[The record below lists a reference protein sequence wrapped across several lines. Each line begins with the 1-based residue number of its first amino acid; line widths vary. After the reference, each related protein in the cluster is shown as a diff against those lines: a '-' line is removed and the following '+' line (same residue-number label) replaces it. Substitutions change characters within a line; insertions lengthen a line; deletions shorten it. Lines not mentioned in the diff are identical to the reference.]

1 MREMSNK
8 TNININGL
16 IKHAA
21 EKKKITVEKVDLAIR
36 TLIKNNENI
45 NFNSISQ
52 TSGVSK
58 AYLYNNEEIRHRIE
72 DLRNQECRKTTI
84 LPKRKATTEK
94 SKDIIIMSKNKRIK
108 ELELENRKLK
118 EELMILRGKL
128 YDSI

>member
-16 IKHAA
+16 IKNAA
-21 EKKKITVEKVDLAIR
+21 EKKKRTVEKVDLAIR
-36 TLIKNNENI
+36 ALIKNNGNI

-72 DLRNQECRKTTI
+72 ELRNQEYSRNTV
-84 LPKRKATTEK
+84 LSKRKVTTEK
-94 SKDIIIMSKNKRIK
+94 SKDIIIISKNKRIK
-108 ELELENRKLK
+108 ELELENKKLK
-118 EELMILRGKL
+118 DELMILRGKL